1 MEGLISVGAYN
12 RYKKTVSKR
21 AIAVLIEIHF
31 SFTGF

>member
-1 MEGLISVGAYN
+1 MGGGGGYIQNKNS
-12 RYKKTVSKR
+12 VSKR